1 MRRAGQVAH
10 AIISLTT
17 WPLVIVFSPV
27 VVLVGEPVNRYVM
40 RRVRRNAFAAQAA
53 VHRPGGHAAPA
64 VPVRLPLHSS
74 LLLIVISN
82 PLWIALTAPGRWVSD
97 RFRHQLAG

>member
-1 MRRAGQVAH
+1 MTAVYPGEVRRAGRVAH
-10 AIISLTT
+10 ATISLTT

-40 RRVRRNAFAAQAA
+40 RRVRRKASTAQAA
-53 VHRPGGHAAPA
+53 I
-64 VPVRLPLHSS
+64 RLSLHSS

-82 PLWIALTAPGRWVSD
+82 PLWIALTAPGRWVTD
-97 RFRHQLAG
+97 RFRKRPDGSADR